1 MRKFLII
8 LAIPG
13 ISFAGGFALSGVG
26 GKALSLAGSYVSI
39 ADDWTAVYWNPAGLA
54 NAKKGFGIHGSLAGI
69 FGDAT
74 TKTGIVGMDGPY
86 SLKNYPINSTQSFLI
101 PAFGFV
107 LPYKNQY
114 FGFALY
120 VPFGLGT
127 KWDLYSL
134 PIGYRDDGLD
144 NYPKIDHESS
154 IEVINAVLGYG
165 KKISYFSFGLAIGIS
180 RTSILL
186 RKVDFALLDA
196 NGDKIPDLGYPYSYM
211 PVDVKLTGSGWGF
224 VLNGGVKYE
233 IGPLR
238 AGLAVR
244 YNSSP
249 KINGEISAN
258 VYFPKNS
265 YYYNSSGGNPIFLGG
280 IGSSSAKGDAV
291 LKLPLILDFG
301 LAYKLEKITLSGFVQ
316 YQGWNSFDV
325 IKLNIDSSNQ
335 TGDKILGKFLP
346 SEEEFIENWKSTFKF
361 GLGLEYRI
369 IQNTPLRIGFAFDQ
383 SPVPDSTFT
392 PLIPDPGNKIQLTGG
407 FSREYNNFS
416 YDINFEYFIMPRKE
430 VSKSP
435 YNLPG
440 EYKFSIFVLGFGLN
454 YKF

>member
-1 MRKFLII
+1 MRKILIFLII
-8 LAIPG
+8 PY
-13 ISFAGGFALSGVG
+13 ISFAGGFALTGVG

-39 ADDWTAVYWNPAGLA
+39 VDDWTAAYWNPAGLGD
-54 NAKKGFGIHGSLAGI
+54 AKKSFGIHSSIVGTFGS
-69 FGDAT
+69 AT
-74 TKTGIVGMDGPY
+74 TRTGIVGMDGPY
-86 SLKNYPINSTQSFLI
+86 SLKNYPINSDQGFLI

-107 LPYKNQY
+107 LPYKGQN

-127 KWDLYSL
+127 RWDLYSL

-144 NYPKIDHESS
+144 NYPEIDHESS

-165 KKISYFSFGLAIGIS
+165 KKFGGFSFGLAFGIS

-196 NGDKIPDLGYPYSYM
+196 NKDNIPDLGYPYSYM
-211 PVDVKLTGSGWGF
+211 PIDVKLTGSGWGF

-233 IGPLR
+233 FGPLKT
-238 AGLAVR
+238 GLAVR
-244 YNSSP
+244 YNSNP
-249 KINGEISAN
+249 KINGEISAD
-258 VYFPKNS
+258 VYFPKSS

-280 IGSSSAKGDAV
+280 IGSSLAKGSAIF
-291 LKLPLILDFG
+291 KLPLIVDFG
-301 LAYKLEKITLSGFVQ
+301 LAYKVEEITLSGFIQ
-316 YQGWNSFDV
+316 YQSWSSFDV
-325 IKLNIDSSNQ
+325 IKLEIDSASQ

-346 SEEEFIENWKSTFKF
+346 STEEFIENWKSTFKF

-369 IQNTPLRIGFAFDQ
+369 IKNTPLRIGFAFDQ

-416 YDINFEYFIMPRKE
+416 YDVNFEYFIMPKRD
-430 VSKSP
+430 VIKSQ

-440 EYKFSIFVLGFGLN
+440 EYKFSIFALGFGLN

>member
-1 MRKFLII
+1 
-8 LAIPG
+8 
-13 ISFAGGFALSGVG
+13 
-26 GKALSLAGSYVSI
+26 
-39 ADDWTAVYWNPAGLA
+39 
-54 NAKKGFGIHGSLAGI
+54 
-69 FGDAT
+69 
-74 TKTGIVGMDGPY
+74 
-86 SLKNYPINSTQSFLI
+86 
-101 PAFGFV
+101 
-107 LPYKNQY
+107 
-114 FGFALY
+114 
-120 VPFGLGT
+120 
-127 KWDLYSL
+127 
-134 PIGYRDDGLD
+134 
-144 NYPKIDHESS
+144 
-154 IEVINAVLGYG
+154 
-165 KKISYFSFGLAIGIS
+165 
-180 RTSILL
+180 
-186 RKVDFALLDA
+186 
-196 NGDKIPDLGYPYSYM
+196 M

-280 IGSSSAKGDAV
+280 VGSSSAKGDAV

-301 LAYKLEKITLSGFVQ
+301 LAYKLEKITLSSFVQ

-346 SEEEFIENWKSTFKF
+346 SKEEFIENWKSTFKF

-416 YDINFEYFIMPRKE
+416 YDINFEYFIMPKKE